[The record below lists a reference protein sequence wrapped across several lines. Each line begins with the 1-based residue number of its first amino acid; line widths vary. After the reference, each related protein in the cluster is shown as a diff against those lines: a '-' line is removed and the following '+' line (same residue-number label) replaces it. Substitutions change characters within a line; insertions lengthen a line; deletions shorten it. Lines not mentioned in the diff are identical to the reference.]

1 MSIIGLDFGSHTAS
15 IAIWYEEKND
25 IEVIADDLGSRTIP
39 CTVAFRG
46 DEILTGQSA
55 ISQQHKNSSNTFDD
69 VRAILLQN
77 KTVNVPLLE
86 KELSAQ
92 ELTSHFFRN
101 IHNQIKQQVGKVV
114 RDCIVSTP
122 TQLDDATRQR
132 FVESAQAGGIRI
144 KSFISDSAATLL
156 AYDLD
161 NTAKNPSKTLV
172 VDIGWSRTDVSLFD
186 VSAGLFVPVASANT
200 TAACG
205 KLFVDLMADHC
216 AKDFQRKA
224 KFPCS
229 DNSKSMMR
237 LKRECEN
244 AMKSLSTGAEA
255 TIDIDSL
262 CEGVDYSTKLSRA
275 RFEDLLTIP
284 IIQLKNTIAS
294 VLTAASADASAVTQV
309 CMSGGPSAMPK
320 ILATVKGMF
329 TGAAFPRG
337 KFESSETQCIG
348 AAHHGKYLIQQVR
361 QFKFIFVVFL
371 MYVCVCRVWWM
382 LLPLLLQSARPPLAP
397 SF

>member
-55 ISQQHKNSSNTFDD
+55 ISQQHKNTNNTFDD
-69 VRAILLQN
+69 VRSILLNTEVQ
-77 KTVNVPLLE
+77 TVNVPLLE
-86 KELSAQ
+86 KQLNAQ
-92 ELTSHFFRN
+92 ELVSHFFRN

-114 RDCIVSTP
+114 RECIISTP
-122 TQLDDATRQR
+122 TELNDVTKQR
-132 FVESAQAGGIRI
+132 FIESAQAGGIRI
-144 KSFISDSAATLL
+144 KSFISDSAATVL

-161 NTAKNPSKTLV
+161 DATKNPSKTLV
-172 VDIGWSRTDVSLFD
+172 VDIGWSRTEVSLVE
-186 VSAGLFVPVASANT
+186 VSSGMFVSVSTAGT

-205 KLFVDLMADHC
+205 KVFVDLMADHC

-237 LKRECEN
+237 LRRECEN

-275 RFEDLLTIP
+275 RFEDLLSIP
-284 IIQLKNTIAS
+284 IIQLKNTING
-294 VLTAASADASAVTQV
+294 VLSAAKIDASAVTQV

-320 ILATVKGMF
+320 VVATIK
-329 TGAAFPRG
+329 ALFPSANFPKG
-337 KFESSETQCIG
+337 KFESCETQCIG
-348 AAHHGKYLIQQVR
+348 AAIHGRNLVQLVSIVMATVSM
-361 QFKFIFVVFL
+361 FMFI
-371 MYVCVCRVWWM
+371 VC
-382 LLPLLLQSARPPLAP
+382 
-397 SF
+397 